1 MSYHVSC
8 AYPCLGQEN
17 VDDKPLVNPGEFDTL
32 DALSPASQEY
42 NIYMLENLPPKYK
55 TYLGTCA
62 DKMGP
67 SGISE
72 CNEDVLRE
80 ILTNKPVSRE
90 CCLMVVR
97 AGKECYMEIRKL
109 MFRLYQLKR
118 FASQVFF
125 KTNEV
130 WNRCSAEVEMSCA
143 YPCLGQEDVDDKPLV
158 NPGDFDTLD
167 ALSPASQEYNI
178 YMLENLPPKYK
189 TYLGTCADKMGPSGI
204 SECNEDVLREILT
217 NKPVSRECCL
227 MVVRAGKEC
236 YMEIRKFM
244 FRLYQLKRFASQVSF
259 KSNEVWNRCS
269 AEVESPSSS
278 HDHTILYHVSCVYP
292 CLGQEDVDDKPLV
305 NPGEFDTL
313 DALSPASQEY
323 NIYMLENLPPKYKT
337 YLGTCAD
344 KMGPS
349 GISECNEDVLREI
362 LTNKPVSREC
372 CLMVVRAGKECYMEI
387 RKFMFRLYQLKRL
400 ASQVSF
406 KTIEVWNRC
415 SAKVERPNMKIPDN
429 GFSEQDVVDT
439 SGDNGGSRSY
449 GDGQLVSEEIDGV
462 LL

>member
-1 MSYHVSC
+1 MDTKTIFMTFFIINTLVSC

-17 VDDKPLVNPGEFDTL
+17 
-32 DALSPASQEY
+32 
-42 NIYMLENLPPKYK
+42 
-55 TYLGTCA
+55 
-62 DKMGP
+62 
-67 SGISE
+67 
-72 CNEDVLRE
+72 
-80 ILTNKPVSRE
+80 
-90 CCLMVVR
+90 
-97 AGKECYMEIRKL
+97 
-109 MFRLYQLKR
+109 
-118 FASQVFF
+118 
-125 KTNEV
+125 
-130 WNRCSAEVEMSCA
+130 
-143 YPCLGQEDVDDKPLV
+143 
-158 NPGDFDTLD
+158 
-167 ALSPASQEYNI
+167 
-178 YMLENLPPKYK
+178 
-189 TYLGTCADKMGPSGI
+189 
-204 SECNEDVLREILT
+204 
-217 NKPVSRECCL
+217 
-227 MVVRAGKEC
+227 
-236 YMEIRKFM
+236 
-244 FRLYQLKRFASQVSF
+244 
-259 KSNEVWNRCS
+259 
-269 AEVESPSSS
+269 
-278 HDHTILYHVSCVYP
+278 
-292 CLGQEDVDDKPLV
+292 VDDKPLV

-406 KTIEVWNRC
+406 KTIELG
-415 SAKVERPNMKIPDN
+415 PNMKIPDN

-462 LL
+462 LLVSVITCDSYYSPRVYVLSCTRTLNVFTV